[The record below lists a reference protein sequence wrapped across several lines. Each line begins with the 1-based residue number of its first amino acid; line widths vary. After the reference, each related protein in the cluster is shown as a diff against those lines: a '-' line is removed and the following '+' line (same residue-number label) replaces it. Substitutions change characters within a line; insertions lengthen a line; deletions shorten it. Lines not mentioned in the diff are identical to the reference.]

1 MSLLTVNGLRTRF
14 KTPAGWV
21 TAVDDVSFSLEK
33 GRILGIVG
41 ESGSGKSVT
50 AMSLMNLLDPPAVV
64 EAKDLRFLGESLQQA
79 TPKQWNAIR
88 GKRMAMVFQDPM
100 MSLNPVMR
108 VGAQLIETVLVHG
121 GAGKQEAHARAVEA
135 LRSVG
140 IPAAEERMHAYP
152 HELSGGMR
160 QRVAIANAI
169 INKPELV
176 IADEPTTALDV
187 TIQAQILF
195 EARRLSRE
203 SGTAMIWITHDLAV
217 VKDLADDLCVMY
229 AGRVVEHGPVAEII
243 RKPRHP
249 YTRGLLES
257 LPSGRATG
265 RRLRPIPGATP
276 PLHSL
281 PTGCTFAP
289 RCAAAGAQCSS
300 VPPITTE
307 GRRSFR
313 CFHPV

>member
-1 MSLLTVNGLRTRF
+1 MNLLTVHGLRTRF

-21 TAVDDVSFSLEK
+21 TAVDNVSFSLEK

-50 AMSLMNLLDPPAVV
+50 AMSLMNLLDPPASV
-64 EAKDLRFLGESLQQA
+64 EADELSFCGESLKSA
-79 TPKQWNAIR
+79 TPKQWNSIR
-88 GKRMAMVFQDPM
+88 GRRMAMVFQDPM

-108 VGAQLIETVLVHG
+108 VGSQLMETVLVHG
-121 GAGKQEAHARAVEA
+121 GASRQEAHARAVEA
-135 LRSVG
+135 LRAVG
-140 IPAAEERMHAYP
+140 IPAPEERMEAYP

-195 EARRLSRE
+195 EARRLARE

-229 AGRVVEHGPVAEII
+229 AGRVVEHGPVAEIM
-243 RKPRHP
+243 RHPRHP

-257 LPSGRATG
+257 LPSGRASG

-276 PLHSL
+276 PLQSL
-281 PTGCTFAP
+281 PAGCSFAP
-289 RCAAAGAQCSS
+289 RCFAAGSECGSI
-300 VPPITTE
+300 PPTTAE

>member
-1 MSLLTVNGLRTRF
+1 MSLLTVGGLRTRF

-21 TAVDDVSFSLEK
+21 TAVDNVSFSLDK

-64 EAKDLRFLGESLQQA
+64 EADELRFCGESLQGA
-79 TPKQWNAIR
+79 TPRQWNAIR
-88 GKRMAMVFQDPM
+88 GRRIAMVFQDPM

-108 VGAQLIETVLVHG
+108 VGAQLMETVLVHG
-121 GAGKQEAHARAVEA
+121 HAGKHEARARAVDA
-135 LRSVG
+135 LRTVG
-140 IPAAEERMHAYP
+140 IPAPEERMNAYP

-169 INKPELV
+169 INRPELV

-229 AGRVVEHGPVAEII
+229 AGRVVEHGPVAEVI
-243 RKPRHP
+243 RHPRHP

-276 PLHSL
+276 PLQSL
-281 PTGCTFAP
+281 PPGCTFAP
-289 RCAAAGAQCSS
+289 RCAAASVQCQS
-300 VPPITTE
+300 VPPTCTE

>member
-1 MSLLTVNGLRTRF
+1 MNLLTVTGLRTRF
-14 KTPAGWV
+14 KTPTGWV
-21 TAVDDVSFSLEK
+21 TAVDNVSFSLEK

-50 AMSLMNLLDPPAVV
+50 AMSLMNLLDPPATV
-64 EAKDLRFLGESLQQA
+64 EADELTFCGESLKAA

-88 GKRMAMVFQDPM
+88 GRRMAMVFQDPM

-108 VGAQLIETVLVHG
+108 IGSQLMETVLIHG
-121 GAGKQEAHARAVEA
+121 KDSRSDAHARAVEA
-135 LRSVG
+135 LRAVG
-140 IPAAEERMHAYP
+140 IPAPEERMEAYP

-169 INKPELV
+169 INKPDLV

-195 EARRLSRE
+195 EARRLARE

-229 AGRVVEHGPVAEII
+229 AGRVVEHGPVTEIM
-243 RKPRHP
+243 RHPRHP

-257 LPSGRATG
+257 LPSGRASG

-276 PLHSL
+276 PLQSL
-281 PTGCTFAP
+281 PPGCTFAP
-289 RCAAAGAQCSS
+289 RCFAAGTECGSI
-300 VPPITTE
+300 PPTTAE